1 MLGRGSYCFTGCC
14 KGEGLKSRRAA
25 SAGCWAGSCR
35 CPQLFKTIPPLFRC
49 ASPGGC
55 CGRQGAKQHELWSGS
70 VVPSGFC
77 SRWTLQ
83 EPCSDRGLDRLG
95 GAGAWAWRQSSVSWV
110 LRLLAGSQRRPWG
123 ARVTPACSVPVEK
136 VHFQVFRAVVFY
148 GTEFLWGEEKKKLR

>member
-95 GAGAWAWRQSSVSWV
+95 GAGAWAWRQGSVSGCCGCLLGRRGGRGERV
-110 LRLLAGSQRRPWG
+110 LLLLVLYLLRKYISKSSEQLCFMGLNSFGGR
-123 ARVTPACSVPVEK
+123 
-136 VHFQVFRAVVFY
+136 
-148 GTEFLWGEEKKKLR
+148 KKKN